1 MDYHSSSA
9 EDVIKEL
16 GTDEKRGLTSERVS
30 ALQAQFG
37 PNKLDEKKKKPL
49 IVRFLEQFKDV
60 MIIILLIAAV
70 ISFGVACYQVFGTKE
85 GEALEFV
92 EPALI
97 VFIVILNAVMGLVQ
111 ESKAEKA
118 LEALKNMS
126 APHARVLRDGKEQI
140 VAASALVPGDIIFL
154 EAGDFVPADA
164 RLLES
169 TNLKSEESALTG
181 ESVPSEKDAREVV
194 ESDAPIGDRS
204 NMVFTGCSVTYGT
217 ATAVV
222 TGTGMKTE
230 MGKIAEALTQ
240 AQKEDIQQAGR
251 IFKLGDVRLEVKK
264 EESRNHKEDAVK
276 EYPSGG
282 EDDIAAVLADFLR
295 QNGVAGPHKGG
306 QKGQQVAQGI
316 KLQGRAVEADE
327 PDSGHSYRKAQKEA
341 GPQPF
346 FLL

>member
-1 MDYHSSSA
+1 MDYHSNSA

-49 IVRFLEQFKDV
+49 VLRFLEQFADV

-70 ISFGVACYQVFGTKE
+70 ISFVVTCIQVVNGE
-85 GEALEFV
+85 GEAIEFV

-97 VFIVILNAVMGLVQ
+97 VFIVVLNAVMGLVQ

-140 VAASALVPGDIIFL
+140 VAASELVPGDIIFL

-169 TNLKSEESALTG
+169 TNLTFWKRGISFPRTR
-181 ESVPSEKDAREVV
+181 VFWK
-194 ESDAPIGDRS
+194 AP
-204 NMVFTGCSVTYGT
+204 T
-217 ATAVV
+217 
-222 TGTGMKTE
+222 
-230 MGKIAEALTQ
+230 
-240 AQKEDIQQAGR
+240 
-251 IFKLGDVRLEVKK
+251 
-264 EESRNHKEDAVK
+264 
-276 EYPSGG
+276 
-282 EDDIAAVLADFLR
+282 
-295 QNGVAGPHKGG
+295 
-306 QKGQQVAQGI
+306 
-316 KLQGRAVEADE
+316 
-327 PDSGHSYRKAQKEA
+327 
-341 GPQPF
+341 
-346 FLL
+346 